1 MMPSGS
7 EILVILFVVLLLFG
21 GKQLPKIARN
31 IGKGIHELQKATK
44 DIKREIDLDAIDPN
58 EKNNKKGSDNLKG

>member
-7 EILVILFVVLLLFG
+7 ELLVILFVALLLFG

-31 IGKGIHELQKATK
+31 IGKALHELQKATR
-44 DIKREIDLDAIDPN
+44 DIKREIDLDAIDREETYEKDKKN
-58 EKNNKKGSDNLKG
+58 ELKG